1 MLWYF
6 LWNIIILNF
15 SHDKFII
22 TNIKSDMLSN
32 MFAKNVIAP
41 RPASRI
47 PTRQSYKNL
56 DRVQVLNAKFSF
68 ISWSLKAPKP
78 YILKNVH

>member
-1 MLWYF
+1 
-6 LWNIIILNF
+6 
-15 SHDKFII
+15 
-22 TNIKSDMLSN
+22 MLSN

-68 ISWSLKAPKP
+68 IS
-78 YILKNVH
+78 